1 MAHETPNPA
10 GGPRRVS
17 GSIGAVFLG
26 LVVIFILSL
35 GMDQLMHSLEIY
47 PPWGESMVDPEDG
60 LLALGYRIPIA
71 ILGCYL
77 TARFAP
83 YAPIAHAL
91 VLGGIGVVLSTL
103 GAIAMW
109 EMGMH
114 WYPISLILISL
125 PCAWIGG
132 RLHLAPASN
141 LR

>member
-1 MAHETPNPA
+1 MAHETPDSTDR
-10 GGPRRVS
+10 PRHVL

-26 LVVIFILSL
+26 LVVIFVLSL
-35 GMDQLMHSLEIY
+35 AMDQLMHSLDIY
-47 PPWGESMVDPEDG
+47 PPWDEPMVDTEDG

-71 ILGCYL
+71 ILGSYL

-83 YAPIAHAL
+83 HAPMVHAL

-103 GAIAMW
+103 GTIAMW

-114 WYPISLILISL
+114 WYPITLILISL

-132 RLHLAPASN
+132 RLHLARSSR